1 MSIPSLILFY
11 LLYPSFFII
20 VIFPGAIFALILL
33 LLMIWFER
41 KSAAFVQM
49 RYGPLYASKRLGG
62 ALQLIADAIKYAI
75 SEIIIPNGVNPTLYA
90 LAPMLL
96 ITFAF
101 IPIAVIPVS
110 RIPISGSILSK
121 YFLAFYDPDIK
132 SGLYVG
138 YFVPFNLLLALGLA
152 SSYSIFVLLTAWVT
166 NNRFALI
173 GAVREAFLSV
183 SYDVLIVMSALA
195 LALEY
200 HTLDIAKIVQSGIPG
215 FIANPIAG
223 VVFFIGVIMG
233 TSRFPFEIVEADTE
247 VVMGPYTEYTGLLY
261 VITMG
266 ASYIATYSFALL
278 YSDLFLGGWAPFS
291 GLPGAVWMT
300 FKAVLVL
307 AFSVFLRS
315 VYGRYRID
323 QAIRGSWKYVLPAA
337 LASIILG
344 LVVGWLWIR

>member
-1 MSIPSLILFY
+1 MDLLQLLLFY
-11 LLYPSFFII
+11 LFYPSFFTI

-41 KSAAFVQM
+41 KAAAFVQM
-49 RYGPLYASKRLGG
+49 RYGPLYASKRFGG
-62 ALQLIADAIKYAI
+62 ALQLIADAIKYVV
-75 SEIIIPNGVNPTLYA
+75 SEIIIPSDVNPTLYA

-96 ITFAF
+96 ILFAF
-101 IPIAVIPVS
+101 MPIAVIPVS
-110 RIPISGSILSK
+110 KIPMSSSILSK
-121 YFLAFYDPDIK
+121 YFLAFYDPNIH
-132 SGLYVG
+132 SGVYAG
-138 YFVPFNLLLALGLA
+138 YFVPYNLLVVLGLA
-152 SSYSIFVLLTAWVT
+152 SAYSIFVLLTAWVT

-173 GAVREAFLSV
+173 GAVRESFLSV
-183 SYDVLIVMSALA
+183 SYDILIIISALA

-215 FIANPIAG
+215 FIANPLAG
-223 VVFFIGVIMG
+223 VVFFIGMIMG

-266 ASYIATYSFALL
+266 ASYIGTYSYALL

-291 GLPGAVWMT
+291 GLPGVVWMT

-315 VYGRYRID
+315 IYGRYRID
-323 QAIRGSWKYVLPAA
+323 QAIRGSWKYVFPAA